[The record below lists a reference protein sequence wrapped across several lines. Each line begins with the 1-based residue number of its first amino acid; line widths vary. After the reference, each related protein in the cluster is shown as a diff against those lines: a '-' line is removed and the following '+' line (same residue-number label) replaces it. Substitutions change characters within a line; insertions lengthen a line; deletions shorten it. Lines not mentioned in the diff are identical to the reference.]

1 MSKDT
6 FFSEKMKLADLIIEH
21 PNLLFLLPRF
31 GIALGFGDHNV
42 AEVCRQ
48 YGISPACFL
57 LICKV
62 YSDDNFLPHR
72 NDLYAVNMKDLF
84 SYLRTSHRYYLETR
98 IPNIERL
105 LTAVVRSCQARY
117 GNMLQRFFEDYK
129 TEVIHHFDYEE
140 KTVFPYI
147 EQLIGNRHPKDFSID
162 QFKHNH
168 SNVEDTLSDLMNIV
182 IKYLPDDI
190 DQENRIAISLAIIEL
205 SNDLN
210 RHTLIE
216 DRVLIPYVELL
227 ENARP

>member
-1 MSKDT
+1 MNKDT
-6 FFSEKMKLADLIIEH
+6 FFSEKMKLADLIVEH

-57 LICKV
+57 LICRV
-62 YSDDNFLPHR
+62 YSNDSFVPRH
-72 NDLYAVNMKDLF
+72 NDLNAVNMENLF
-84 SYLRTSHRYYLETR
+84 SFLKTSHRYYLKTR
-98 IPNIERL
+98 IPHIERL
-105 LTAVVRSCQARY
+105 LQEVVRSCHARY
-117 GNMLQRFFEDYK
+117 GDMLQRFFEDYK

-147 EQLIGNRHPKDFSID
+147 EQLIDNKHPNDFSID
-162 QFKHNH
+162 EFKHNH
-168 SNVEDTLSDLMNIV
+168 SNVEDTLNDLMNII
-182 IKYLPDDI
+182 IKYLPTDI
-190 DQENRIAISLAIIEL
+190 DQENRIAISFAIIEL

-216 DRVLIPYVELL
+216 NRVLIPYVELL
-227 ENARP
+227 ENAWS